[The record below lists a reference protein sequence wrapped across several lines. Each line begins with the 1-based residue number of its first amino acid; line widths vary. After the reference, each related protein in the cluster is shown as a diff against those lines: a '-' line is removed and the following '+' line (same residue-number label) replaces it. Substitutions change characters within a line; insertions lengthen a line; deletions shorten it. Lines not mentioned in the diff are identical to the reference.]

1 MSIIACSIDE
11 CEKSVLA
18 RGWCGTHYRRWQ
30 STGSTETTRF
40 IKRPCSIEGCEKV
53 SEKRTWCAAHYRR
66 WRLTGSTGAAEIK
79 QFKKPIVDGR
89 RECSV
94 CLEWTPIEGFNAA
107 SHLGSLDHRCRECQR
122 AVNAKWREANP
133 AYWQEWQKA
142 NPQETRDIANRRRAK
157 KVSGEY
163 EKIDRGAVFE
173 RDNFECH
180 ICSEPI
186 PMDAKFPHPLSP
198 TLDHVIPLNK
208 GGGHLYS
215 NLAAAHFRCNVIKGD
230 RLPA

>member
-1 MSIIACSIDE
+1 MSIIACSVDE
-11 CEKSVLA
+11 CEKKVLA
-18 RGWCGTHYRRWQ
+18 RGWCSPHYRLWMR
-30 STGSTETTRF
+30 TGSTETTRF
-40 IKRPCSIEGCEKV
+40 TKKECSVGSCPEVVKAR
-53 SEKRTWCAAHYRR
+53 SWCAAHYAR
-66 WRLTGSTGAAEIK
+66 WQKSGTVGSADTRKWKA
-79 QFKKPIVDGR
+79 PVVDGSKL
-89 RECSV
+89 CGD
-94 CLEWTPIEGFNAA
+94 CAHWKPLADYNAN
-107 SHLGSLDHRCRECQR
+107 SHKTGPKSMCRECER
-122 AVNAKWREANP
+122 ARNAAWREANP
-133 AYWQEWQKA
+133 TYWQEWQKA

-163 EKIDRGAVFE
+163 EKIDRDTVFE

-180 ICSEPI
+180 ICTEPI
-186 PMDAKFPHPLSP
+186 DMDAKFPHPLSP